1 MEDDSQATGLTMVR
15 SSQGWVLGLVWE
27 PGHPAQSPCLSGVP
41 DWPRPK
47 PVVCA
52 LWGPGFTLHF

>member
-1 MEDDSQATGLTMVR
+1 MGFGDS
-15 SSQGWVLGLVWE
+15 VWE

-52 LWGPGFTLHF
+52 LWGPGFTLHLGTSKYKGKH